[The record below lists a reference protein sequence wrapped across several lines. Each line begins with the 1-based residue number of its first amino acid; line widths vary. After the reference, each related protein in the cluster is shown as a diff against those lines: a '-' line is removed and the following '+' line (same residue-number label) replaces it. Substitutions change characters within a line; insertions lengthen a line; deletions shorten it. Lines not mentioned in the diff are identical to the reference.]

1 MILYSHSIEETERK
15 IIMTKIINLTPHVI
29 NVVRED
35 GTKIEIKPSGVIPRV
50 SVKTVPAGEVNG
62 IPLFRNEYGEVV
74 DLPPAED
81 GVLLVVSGLLK
92 SACPERT
99 DLVVPARQ
107 IRDEAGRIIGC
118 EGLAF

>member
-1 MILYSHSIEETERK
+1 MKNIKSVL
-15 IIMTKIINLTPHVI
+15 NLTPHVLTI
-29 NVVRED
+29 VTEN
-35 GTKIEIKPSGVIPRV
+35 GNIEIKPSGTIPRV

-74 DLPPAED
+74 DLPPTED

-107 IRDEAGRIIGC
+107 IRDEQGRIVGC

>member
-1 MILYSHSIEETERK
+1 
-15 IIMTKIINLTPHVI
+15 MTIINLTPHVI

-35 GTKIEIKPSGVIPRV
+35 GTKIEITPSGVIPRV

-74 DLPPAED
+74 DLPPAEE

-92 SACPERT
+92 SACPSRS

-107 IRDEAGRIIGC
+107 IRDDQGRIIGC